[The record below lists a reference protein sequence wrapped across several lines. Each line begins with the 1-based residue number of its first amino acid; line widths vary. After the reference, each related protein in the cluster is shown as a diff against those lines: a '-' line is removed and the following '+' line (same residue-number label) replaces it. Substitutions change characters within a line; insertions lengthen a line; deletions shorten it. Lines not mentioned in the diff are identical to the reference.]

1 MFEIIDGFKK
11 GYATWKLVW
20 LRQIIVQLIIGFVLS
35 FLIVPFGFL
44 IAIFASNQTVSDPIG
59 QNDLIIPSLIQMM
72 LKYPGFWFSAFATF
86 FIMIIIVTILAG
98 LTQNIA
104 HQRLEN
110 ENVIL
115 EDNFKGVKSLILPLA
130 VVSIVTTIIMLIPL
144 LIAAEIFHL
153 FTDPNAPVVFSFPI
167 FDSSADLSFMDVISA
182 VVYFLIFI
190 FLIGPYFL
198 AISSL
203 VVDNTGVNS
212 IVEGWKLYFQKFVS
226 VVIAMIFFLIIGFI
240 SFLVIYLP
248 VNGIVI
254 AGNENP
260 TNLPLLFFSIFLV
273 MIVGILLQ
281 YVVNNWIY
289 TSLYCF
295 YKEIKE

>member
-1 MFEIIDGFKK
+1 MMFEIIDGFKK

-86 FIMIIIVTILAG
+86 FIM
-98 LTQNIA
+98 
-104 HQRLEN
+104 QRLEN

>member
-86 FIMIIIVTILAG
+86 FIM
-98 LTQNIA
+98 
-104 HQRLEN
+104 QRLEN

>member
-1 MFEIIDGFKK
+1 LFEIIDGFKK

-86 FIMIIIVTILAG
+86 FIM
-98 LTQNIA
+98 
-104 HQRLEN
+104 
-110 ENVIL
+110 
-115 EDNFKGVKSLILPLA
+115 KSLILPLA